1 MHGFSGNN
9 ITRPIP
15 MKTILIILC
24 CVLFSIESFA
34 QTKNRV
40 SISFATVDNGLEIP
54 EGWLGDMGHSGKGG
68 KLYDLKYA
76 RQINKFF
83 SIETGLEYSINKI
96 ETDYFPDGIMHYK
109 ETDIK
114 MLSIPIYGDLTFW
127 KYFFVNAGPTIDFEL
142 HRQTSESTY
151 NQSGIGFGL
160 GIGGRYT
167 LKNFTVS
174 LNPFY
179 QKHLVLRSKKGAYHE
194 NLYEGG
200 IKLGLGYNF

>member
-1 MHGFSGNN
+1 MLKKVVLITTCILLALVTFS
-9 ITRPIP
+9 
-15 MKTILIILC
+15 
-24 CVLFSIESFA
+24 

-40 SISFATVDNGLEIP
+40 SIFYSPASNGLIIP
-54 EGWLGDMGHSGKGG
+54 DGWLGDMGYSGKGAN
-68 KLYDLKYA
+68 LYELRYS
-76 RQINKFF
+76 RQINRFF
-83 SIETGLEYSINKI
+83 SIETGLEYSFNKI
-96 ETDYFPDGIMHYK
+96 EKEYFPDGIMHYK
-109 ETDIK
+109 ESNIK
-114 MLSIPIYGDLTFW
+114 MLSIPIYGDITFW

-179 QKHLVLRSKKGAYHE
+179 QKHLILRSKKGAYHE

>member
-1 MHGFSGNN
+1 MLKKTFLITACILLALSAFS
-9 ITRPIP
+9 
-15 MKTILIILC
+15 
-24 CVLFSIESFA
+24 

-40 SISFATVDNGLEIP
+40 SISFASANNGLEIP
-54 EGWLGDMGHSGKGG
+54 EGWLGDMGHTGKGG

-96 ETDYFPDGIMHYK
+96 ETVTFPDGMNHYN
-109 ETDIK
+109 ESNIK
-114 MLSIPIYGDLTFW
+114 ILSIPIYGDLTFW

-151 NQSGIGFGL
+151 DQSGIGFGF

-179 QKHLVLRSKKGAYHE
+179 QKHLILRSKKGAYHE
-194 NLYEGG
+194 NLYESG

>member
-1 MHGFSGNN
+1 MMLKKIVLITTCILLTLGAFS
-9 ITRPIP
+9 
-15 MKTILIILC
+15 
-24 CVLFSIESFA
+24 

-40 SISFATVDNGLEIP
+40 SIFYSPASNGLIIP
-54 EGWLGDMGHSGKGG
+54 EGWDGDMGYTGKGAN
-68 KLYDLKYA
+68 LYQLRYS
-76 RQINKFF
+76 RQINRFF
-83 SIETGLEYSINKI
+83 AIETGLEYSFNKI
-96 ETDYFPDGIMHYK
+96 EKEYFPDGIMHYK
-109 ETDIK
+109 ESNIK
-114 MLSIPIYGDLTFW
+114 MLSIPIYGDITFW

-142 HRQTSESTY
+142 HHTESESTY

-179 QKHLVLRSKKGAYHE
+179 QKHLILRSKKGAYHE

>member
-1 MHGFSGNN
+1 MLKKIFLITTCILLVLVAFS
-9 ITRPIP
+9 
-15 MKTILIILC
+15 
-24 CVLFSIESFA
+24 

-40 SISFATVDNGLEIP
+40 SIIFSPANNGLEIP
-54 EGWLGDMGHSGKGG
+54 EGWDGDMGYTGKGA
-68 KLYDLKYA
+68 KLYELKYS
-76 RQINKFF
+76 RQINKFI
-83 SIETGLEYSINKI
+83 SIETGLEYSFNKI
-96 ETDYFPDGIMHYK
+96 EMDYFPTGIMYH
-109 ETDIK
+109 EESVIK
-114 MLSIPIYGDLTFW
+114 MLSIPIYADLTFW

-142 HRQTSESTY
+142 HHLKSESTY
-151 NQSGIGFGL
+151 NQSGIGFGF

>member
-1 MHGFSGNN
+1 MMLKKIFL
-9 ITRPIP
+9 IT
-15 MKTILIILC
+15 T
-24 CVLFSIESFA
+24 CVLLALVTFS

-40 SISFATVDNGLEIP
+40 SISFASANNGLEIP
-54 EGWLGDMGHSGKGG
+54 EGWLGDMGHTGKGG

-96 ETDYFPDGIMHYK
+96 ETVTFPDGMNHYT
-109 ETDIK
+109 ESNIK
-114 MLSIPIYGDLTFW
+114 MLSIPIYGDITFW

-167 LKNFTVS
+167 LKNFTIS

-179 QKHLVLRSKKGAYHE
+179 QKHLILRSKNGAYHE
-194 NLYEGG
+194 NLYEGV

>member
-1 MHGFSGNN
+1 MLKKIVLITTCILLTLGAFS
-9 ITRPIP
+9 
-15 MKTILIILC
+15 
-24 CVLFSIESFA
+24 
-34 QTKNRV
+34 QTKNRL
-40 SISFATVDNGLEIP
+40 SIFYSPASNGLIIP
-54 EGWLGDMGHSGKGG
+54 DGWLGDMGYSGKGA
-68 KLYDLKYA
+68 KLYELRYS
-76 RQINKFF
+76 RQINRFF
-83 SIETGLEYSINKI
+83 SIETGLEYSFNKI
-96 ETDYFPDGIMHYK
+96 EKEYFPDGIMHYK
-109 ETDIK
+109 ESNIK
-114 MLSIPIYGDLTFW
+114 MLSIPIYGDITFW

-167 LKNFTVS
+167 LNNFTVS

-179 QKHLVLRSKKGAYHE
+179 QKHLILRSKKGAYHE

>member
-1 MHGFSGNN
+1 MLKKIVLITTCILLVLVAFS
-9 ITRPIP
+9 
-15 MKTILIILC
+15 
-24 CVLFSIESFA
+24 

-40 SISFATVDNGLEIP
+40 SIIFSPASNGLEIP
-54 EGWLGDMGHSGKGG
+54 EGWDGDMGYTGKGA
-68 KLYDLKYA
+68 KLYELNYS
-76 RQINKFF
+76 RQINRFF
-83 SIETGLEYSINKI
+83 SLESGLEYSINKI

-109 ETDIK
+109 ESNIK
-114 MLSIPIYGDLTFW
+114 MLSVPIYADLTFW

-167 LKNFTVS
+167 LKSFTIS

-179 QKHLVLRSKKGAYHE
+179 QRHLILRSKKGAYHE
-194 NLYEGG
+194 NLYESG

>member
-1 MHGFSGNN
+1 MLKKIVLITTCFLLTLGTFS
-9 ITRPIP
+9 
-15 MKTILIILC
+15 
-24 CVLFSIESFA
+24 

-40 SISFATVDNGLEIP
+40 SIFYSPASNGLIIP
-54 EGWLGDMGHSGKGG
+54 EGWLGDMGYTGKGAN
-68 KLYDLKYA
+68 LYELRYS
-76 RQINKFF
+76 RQINRFF
-83 SIETGLEYSINKI
+83 SIETGLEYSFNKI
-96 ETDYFPDGIMHYK
+96 EKDYFPDGIMHYK
-109 ETDIK
+109 ESNIE
-114 MLSIPIYGDLTFW
+114 MLSIPIYGDITFW

-179 QKHLVLRSKKGAYHE
+179 QKHLILRSKKGAYHE

>member
-1 MHGFSGNN
+1 MMLKKIVLITTCILLTLVTFS
-9 ITRPIP
+9 
-15 MKTILIILC
+15 
-24 CVLFSIESFA
+24 

-40 SISFATVDNGLEIP
+40 SISFASANNGLEIP
-54 EGWLGDMGHSGKGG
+54 EGWLGDMGHTGKGG
-68 KLYDLKYA
+68 KLYELKYS

-83 SIETGLEYSINKI
+83 SIETGLEYSFNKI
-96 ETDYFPDGIMHYK
+96 EKDYFPDGIMHYK
-109 ETDIK
+109 ESNIE
-114 MLSIPIYGDLTFW
+114 MLSIPIYGDITFW

-179 QKHLVLRSKKGAYHE
+179 QKHLILRSKKGAYHE
-194 NLYEGG
+194 NLYESG

>member
-1 MHGFSGNN
+1 MMLKKIVLITTCILLALVTFS
-9 ITRPIP
+9 
-15 MKTILIILC
+15 
-24 CVLFSIESFA
+24 

-40 SISFATVDNGLEIP
+40 SIFYSPASNGLLIP
-54 EGWLGDMGHSGKGG
+54 EGWLGDMGYTGKGAN
-68 KLYDLKYA
+68 LYELRYS
-76 RQINKFF
+76 RQVNRFF
-83 SIETGLEYSINKI
+83 SIETGLEYSFNKI
-96 ETDYFPDGIMHYK
+96 EKDYFPTGIMYH
-109 ETDIK
+109 EESNIK
-114 MLSIPIYGDLTFW
+114 MLSIPIYGDITFW

-167 LKNFTVS
+167 LKNFTIS

-179 QKHLVLRSKKGAYHE
+179 QKHLILRSKKGAYHE

>member
-1 MHGFSGNN
+1 MLKKIVLITTCILLTLVTFS
-9 ITRPIP
+9 
-15 MKTILIILC
+15 
-24 CVLFSIESFA
+24 

-40 SISFATVDNGLEIP
+40 SISFASANNGLEIP
-54 EGWLGDMGHSGKGG
+54 EGWLGDMGHTGKGG

-96 ETDYFPDGIMHYK
+96 ETVTFPDGMNHYK
-109 ETDIK
+109 ESNIK
-114 MLSIPIYGDLTFW
+114 LLSIPIYGDITFW

-179 QKHLVLRSKKGAYHE
+179 QKHLILRSKKGAYHE
-194 NLYEGG
+194 NLYESG

>member
-1 MHGFSGNN
+1 
-9 ITRPIP
+9 
-15 MKTILIILC
+15 MKTTLMIFCFILFCLKP
-24 CVLFSIESFA
+24 FS

-40 SISFATVDNGLEIP
+40 SISFASANNGLEID

-83 SIETGLEYSINKI
+83 SIESGFEYSINKI
-96 ETDYFPDGIMHYK
+96 ETVTFPDGMNHYK
-109 ETDIK
+109 ESNIK
-114 MLSIPIYGDLTFW
+114 MLSIPVYCDLTIW
-127 KYFFVNAGPTIDFEL
+127 KYFFLDAGPTIDFEL

-179 QKHLVLRSKKGAYHE
+179 QKHLILRSKKGAYHE
-194 NLYEGG
+194 NLWESG

>member
-1 MHGFSGNN
+1 MMLKKIVLITTCILLTLGTFS
-9 ITRPIP
+9 
-15 MKTILIILC
+15 
-24 CVLFSIESFA
+24 

-40 SISFATVDNGLEIP
+40 SIFYSPASNGLIIP
-54 EGWLGDMGHSGKGG
+54 EGWLGDMGYTGKGAN
-68 KLYDLKYA
+68 LYELRYS
-76 RQINKFF
+76 RQINRFF
-83 SIETGLEYSINKI
+83 SIETGLEYSFNKI
-96 ETDYFPDGIMHYK
+96 EKDYFPDGIMHYK
-109 ETDIK
+109 ESNIE
-114 MLSIPIYGDLTFW
+114 MLSIPIYGDITFW

-142 HRQTSESTY
+142 HHLESESTY
-151 NQSGIGFGL
+151 NQSGIGFGF

-179 QKHLVLRSKKGAYHE
+179 QKHLILRSKKGAYHE

>member
-1 MHGFSGNN
+1 MLKKTFLITACILLALSTFS
-9 ITRPIP
+9 
-15 MKTILIILC
+15 
-24 CVLFSIESFA
+24 

-40 SISFATVDNGLEIP
+40 SIFYSPASNGLSIP
-54 EGWLGDMGHSGKGG
+54 NGWDGDMGYSGKGAN
-68 KLYDLKYA
+68 LYELRYS
-76 RQINKFF
+76 RQINRFF
-83 SIETGLEYSINKI
+83 SIETGLEYSFNKI
-96 ETDYFPDGIMHYK
+96 EKDYFPDGIMHYK
-109 ETDIK
+109 ESNIK
-114 MLSIPIYGDLTFW
+114 MLSIPIYGDITFW

-160 GIGGRYT
+160 GFGGRYT

-179 QKHLVLRSKKGAYHE
+179 QKHLILRSKKGAYHE
-194 NLYEGG
+194 NLYESG